1 MLPMASSFLVV
12 STLAWIS
19 AKKKKN
25 WLLKAK
31 ENVLVFVGTCDN
43 EEEEKREFDND
54 EKKEE
59 VTNHEKQK

>member
-31 ENVLVFVGTCDN
+31 ENVRVFVGTRDN
-43 EEEEKREFDND
+43 EEEEKKGVR
-54 EKKEE
+54 
-59 VTNHEKQK
+59 